1 MKKKSMGNYHS
12 ILTDKKINNRYKF
25 EIYWKNTCTFRYI
38 PTDFNYCYQ
47 HKLEVFNSMI
57 FKLVNIL
64 MSKYDFDQKL
74 NLIVEVTKFNG
85 LAET

>member
-1 MKKKSMGNYHS
+1 
-12 ILTDKKINNRYKF
+12 
-25 EIYWKNTCTFRYI
+25 
-38 PTDFNYCYQ
+38 
-47 HKLEVFNSMI
+47 MI

-74 NLIVEVTKFNG
+74 NLIVEVAKFNG